1 MANHN
6 PNQNHYNGQNNGNGK
21 GSATLRSEG
30 NVLFLEGILDFDT
43 VVTLLPELRQH
54 MKAVTSPVFD
64 LQGVSYTNSAGVALL
79 LEALRQGKEG
89 KAGFRHIPQ
98 DMQRIIRMCG
108 LQDVIVSA

>member
-1 MANHN
+1 MANGNHIPNHN
-6 PNQNHYNGQNNGNGK
+6 HSNGNGK
-21 GSATLRSEG
+21 GSASLRSEG

-43 VVTLLPELRQH
+43 VVPLLPELRQQL
-54 MKAVTSPVFD
+54 KLVASPVFD

-89 KAGFRHIPQ
+89 QATFRSIPA

-108 LQDVIVSA
+108 LQDVIVSE